1 MTPER
6 KYQLHDQLHA
16 TTDDDKDEDVSEDY
30 LKLLE
35 EELAELKKQFD
46 ETVMEKHNLSKT
58 CQQLVTKLKL
68 ARNLL
73 ERFVIN
79 YFCTVV

>member
-1 MTPER
+1 MTPEHR
-6 KYQLHDQLHA
+6 RQLHDQSHD
-16 TTDDDKDEDVSEDY
+16 TIDDDKDEEVTEY
-30 LKLLE
+30 HLKLLE
-35 EELAELKKQFD
+35 EELTELKRQFD

-73 ERFVIN
+73 ERFAVIL
-79 YFCTVV
+79 YA